1 MSEKIEENFG
11 IHESALFVKLKL
23 GEEVIHELMVSW
35 YSNLARKKWFFA
47 RTQDGDL
54 GIPLALLP
62 CQLPLRISREKA

>member
-35 YSNLARKKWFFA
+35 YSNLARKK
-47 RTQDGDL
+47 
-54 GIPLALLP
+54 
-62 CQLPLRISREKA
+62 